1 MRVLAFGEILWDL
14 YPDNKFLGGASL
26 NFGAHLAKH
35 GEDVF
40 LLSAVGQDDL
50 GKEAIEQVKKWK
62 INEKYISSLDTKKTG
77 RCLVTLDQNS
87 VPSYDLLTDVAY
99 DYINCDNI
107 TENFDVLYFGTLAL
121 RSEYNYNSI
130 NNLLTSRNFKDVF
143 VDVNIRKPF
152 CSAKTVRFAVESAT
166 ILKVSLEELSTVSD
180 FLSIE
185 EVQNYKTFAKLLAD
199 KFKNL
204 KLIVITL
211 GEDGA
216 YAYDCINESEFYCA
230 GIKAAVVSTVGA
242 GDSFSAAFLSK
253 YMYGFD
259 AQACLEYANK
269 IACMVVSVMD
279 AVPDYQ
285 VF

>member
-1 MRVLAFGEILWDL
+1 MRALAFGEILWDL

-40 LLSAVGQDDL
+40 LLSAVGQDEL

-62 INEKYISSLDTKKTG
+62 INEKYIFALDTKKTG

-107 TENFDVLYFGTLAL
+107 EEDFDVLYFGTLSL

-130 NNLLTSRNFKDVF
+130 NKLLTSHSFKDVF

-152 CSAKTVRFAVESAT
+152 CSAKTVRFAVERAT
-166 ILKVSLEELSTVSD
+166 ILKVSLEELSTVSE
-180 FLSIE
+180 FLGLE
-185 EVQNYKTFAKLLAD
+185 ETQNYQAFAKLLAER
-199 KFKNL
+199 FNNL

-216 YAYDCINESEFYCA
+216 YAYDCTKKSEFSCV

-259 AQACLEYANK
+259 VQACLEYANK